1 MVDHCSQVETVEYH
15 TASELSQRAPL
26 LLVVERREEGRGQR
40 RLYNLRPF
48 SGNSRRSSF
57 PTPPRRARHPDAHSQ
72 SAVRDQR
79 GSRRTLTRLGGAHS
93 HLRIVGNQTPVKSQC
108 DLLAVPPV
116 CSRAAVPALSG
127 LANNSPARLWTSPIP
142 TVA

>member
-79 GSRRTLTRLGGAHS
+79 GSRRTLTSFL
-93 HLRIVGNQTPVKSQC
+93 HLTVKLC
-108 DLLAVPPV
+108 TFGVVPP
-116 CSRAAVPALSG
+116 SAISFLGSTELHERKRGWAG
-127 LANNSPARLWTSPIP
+127 LTHTCASSAIKLQ
-142 TVA
+142 